1 MRVHSGAGTKRM
13 HGPRTTEPPRVVR
26 PTPKERRPRR
36 ASPFSEVTDVR
47 ASEVTGKDTVL
58 VTTMKTDY

>member
-1 MRVHSGAGTKRM
+1 MVQ
-13 HGPRTTEPPRVVR
+13 
-26 PTPKERRPRR
+26 PTPKERRRRR

-58 VTTMKTDY
+58 LTTMEIEY